1 MAIIVKVSYIIS
13 TQLKSGSNSLIV
25 VVSPRLLQ
33 LKIEDQI
40 HWR

>member
-13 TQLKSGSNSLIV
+13 TQLNSGSNSLIV